1 MNNTSEF
8 NNCFKRYNF
17 NVFEIEFFF
26 KILFQVGR
34 ELQPSVI
41 YIGDCERMFKKKI
54 PKTDP
59 VSLNYSGFKY
69 CFNN

>member
-59 VSLNYSGFKY
+59 VSLNYIL
-69 CFNN
+69 NIILIN

>member
-8 NNCFKRYNF
+8 INCFKCYNL
-17 NVFEIEFFF
+17 NVL

-59 VSLNYSGFKY
+59 VSLNYKLNTVLIS
-69 CFNN
+69 